1 MITGKDDRMLELL
14 WLVGYCVE
22 FPTQLAVRIG
32 GHPEW
37 NRHVMY
43 RAIDMGYVDI
53 ARGRSRQRIIR
64 SMRLTPKGLDYISER
79 DPKALAYV
87 LAKQDEHPTGHSST
101 EKILRQHHRIDDVL

>member
-87 LAKQDEHPTGHSST
+87 LAKETIPNF
-101 EKILRQHHRIDDVL
+101 V

>member
-43 RAIDMGYVDI
+43 RAIDMGYVDS
-53 ARGRSRQRIIR
+53 ARGRSRQRIIDAVCDR
-64 SMRLTPKGLDYISER
+64 YASKKRLPFWKPLF
-79 DPKALAYV
+79 
-87 LAKQDEHPTGHSST
+87 
-101 EKILRQHHRIDDVL
+101 